1 MEGISEKK
9 MKKSLVKI
17 LINNNQLENYIKDLE
32 KDINKTSEVDS
43 KVELLLDNILK
54 QYSDFNDRRSLS
66 AKNIE
71 AVVELLKL
79 KADLPMKRVQTKKQI
94 LDIMTKKDELEIKK
108 KIAKANTEV
117 AESASDVLK
126 LIFNT
131 LDQRQIH
138 PTVVDVEKE
147 SEYLDIIDVPLIEES
162 VETVGKNEE
171 TEEYI
176 EEKKSM
182 IDDSELNDEQREIL
196 LLQATLD
203 TLENNDIEE

>member
-17 LINNNQLENYIKDLE
+17 LIDNNQLEKYIKDLE
-32 KDINKTSEVDS
+32 KDINATGEVDS

-126 LIFNT
+126 LIFNA